1 MVRLVAVA
9 LLGTSIVAQTA
20 ADHQAVI
27 ARLGKEADA
36 FERNA
41 FRVTGTETLRQ
52 TVPAGVRSRTGPR
65 GIQVGLPERTM
76 EIVSQYGF
84 ISVDERGGSL
94 KEVRSV
100 LKIDGLV
107 WNKKPQSLAEL
118 ARELAARDEKAR
130 RRSLE
135 RFEEHGLYG
144 FVSDLGQLIL
154 LFARGGTS
162 KYEIAFDRTDEAGYW
177 VYTYAQLDGDE
188 AFTVYGEG
196 NEPTRQKL
204 KGRFWVQAGDKQ
216 PVRVSIDVDREVDKV
231 RIRDVSTVEYAPST
245 FGCLLPSRIVHQQFA
260 ATTLLVNDVFEYSDF
275 RQLLP
280 RGKR

>member
-1 MVRLVAVA
+1 MVRLAALA

-20 ADHQAVI
+20 AEHQAVLE
-27 ARLGKEADA
+27 RLGREADA

-52 TVPAGVRSRTGPR
+52 TVPAGVRFSRGPR
-65 GIQVGLPERTM
+65 GILTSLPERTV

-100 LKIDGLV
+100 LKVDGLV
-107 WNKKPQSLAEL
+107 WNKRPQSLAQL

-130 RRSLE
+130 RKSLE
-135 RFEEHGLYG
+135 NFESHGLYG

-154 LFARGGTS
+154 LFARGNAA
-162 KYEIAFDRTDEAGYW
+162 KYEIAFDRADEAGNW
-177 VYTYAQLDGDE
+177 VYRYAQLDGHE

-196 NEPTRQKL
+196 DEPTRQKL
-204 KGRFWVQAGDKQ
+204 KGRIWVQPADKL
-216 PVRVSIDVDREVDKV
+216 PVRVSIDVDREVDSV
-231 RIRDVSTVEYAPST
+231 RLRDVSTVEYAESQ
-245 FGCLLPSRIVHQQFA
+245 FGCLLPARVVHQQFEG
-260 ATTLLVNDVFEYSDF
+260 TLLLVTDVFEYSDF
-275 RQLLP
+275 RQTLP
-280 RGKR
+280 RGRR